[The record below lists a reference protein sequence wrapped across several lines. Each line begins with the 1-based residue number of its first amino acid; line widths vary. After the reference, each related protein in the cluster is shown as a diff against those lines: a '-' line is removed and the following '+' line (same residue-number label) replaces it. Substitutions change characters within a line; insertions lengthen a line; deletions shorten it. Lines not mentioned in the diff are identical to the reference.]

1 MKSHKMFENK
11 MFSDLWVDSGKIE
24 FSDKNIDELLD
35 I

>member
-11 MFSDLWVDSGKIE
+11 MFSDLWFNSGKIE
-24 FSDKNIDELLD
+24 FSDKSIDELLD

>member
-1 MKSHKMFENK
+1 MKSHKMLENK
-11 MFSDLWVDSGKIE
+11 MFSDLWFDSGKIE

>member
-11 MFSDLWVDSGKIE
+11 MFSDLWFDSGKIE
-24 FSDKNIDELLD
+24 FSDKNIDEILD